1 VPAVRTMFWLYLV
14 VIASGLVVF
23 IGIGLRG

>member
-1 VPAVRTMFWLYLV
+1 VPAVRTMFWLYVV
-14 VIASGLVVF
+14 VIASGLAFF